1 MNKIIHL
8 FLAFLIYS
16 PTLVLIPQF
25 IPYILISII
34 GLIFWIKSLKF
45 NGFSKNDIF
54 LLFFLICS
62 TIIYFTGKS
71 ISLSNYSKSEN
82 EYLPYT
88 LFILSTISFSK
99 IINVNVLRFVLVFVL
114 FECIVGIVQYITKT
128 PYFITPKTIGEH
140 SFGES
145 ELMYYNK
152 VYGLSSVTSIFAL
165 KIFSGFLLTFYLD
178 FNQKIKNLF
187 YVLLC
192 FGLLFTFN
200 RTSIIASF
208 LFLLIVQVIDF
219 TKQTTK
225 RKIVLFLLLII
236 FLVLFYIISDNIINQ
251 FFRGKQVDMSGRD
264 LVFPYYIN
272 FISENLIFGNFFTK
286 HWIELL
292 PGKIFHAHNSY
303 LQTFANMG
311 LVFGL
316 VFFVF
321 LFKNINKNNLKYVL
335 PILVY
340 SLFQYGI
347 LWGVSYIDIIFF
359 FLLFNSNSLNKDLL
373 DTNNTRIY

>member
-1 MNKIIHL
+1 MNKIIYL

-34 GLIFWIKSLKF
+34 GLLFWLKTLKL
-45 NGFSKNDIF
+45 NGFTKNDIF
-54 LLFFLICS
+54 LTIFFIIS
-62 TIIYFTGKS
+62 IIIYFIGKS
-71 ISLSNYSKSEN
+71 DTSVNYLKSDN
-82 EYLPYT
+82 DYIPYT
-88 LFILSTISFSK
+88 FFIITSISFSRLL
-99 IINVNVLRFVLVFVL
+99 NNNVLRYVLFFVL
-114 FECIVGIVQYITKT
+114 FETMIGIIQYVTKT
-128 PYFITPKTIGEH
+128 PYFIKPLSLGEN
-140 SFGES
+140 SFGDS
-145 ELMYYNK
+145 DLMYYNK

-178 FNQKIKNLF
+178 FNKKIKNLIYF
-187 YVLLC
+187 LLC

-208 LFLLIVQVIDF
+208 LFLLIVQLNDF
-219 TKQTTK
+219 TKHTSK
-225 RKIVLFLLLII
+225 RKVGLFFLSILFFSFI
-236 FLVLFYIISDNIINQ
+236 FVYSDNIINQ

-311 LVFGL
+311 FVFGL

-321 LFKNINKNNLKYVL
+321 LFKNISKSNIKYIL

-359 FLLFNSNSLNKDLL
+359 YLLFNLDLL
-373 DTNNTRIY
+373 KKNNLDYR